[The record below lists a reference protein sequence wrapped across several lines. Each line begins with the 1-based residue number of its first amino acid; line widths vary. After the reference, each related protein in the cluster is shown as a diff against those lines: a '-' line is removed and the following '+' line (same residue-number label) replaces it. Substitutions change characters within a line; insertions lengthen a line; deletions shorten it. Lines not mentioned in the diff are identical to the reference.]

1 MTDDF
6 IIKRFKGYSVKGIF
20 KAGWLR
26 KHHAEVPAAI
36 IYVAIVSSTADD
48 NDRVQMEVSFCL
60 LALGSFV
67 FLTFNF

>member
-1 MTDDF
+1 M
-6 IIKRFKGYSVKGIF
+6 KGIF

-48 NDRVQMEVSFCL
+48 NDRVQMEVSFSL
-60 LALGSFV
+60 LALGSLV
-67 FLTFNF
+67 FLTF